1 MKIKNS
7 LTETINQLQY
17 EMSTVKKFRE
27 SIKDKKERVRV
38 TAKTQKSFYVLYDQL
53 IKQKS
58 SKDLK
63 S

>member
-17 EMSTVKKFRE
+17 EMSTIKKFRE

-63 S
+63 L

>member
-17 EMSTVKKFRE
+17 EMSTIKKFRE

>member
-7 LTETINQLQY
+7 LAETINQLQY
-17 EMSTVKKFRE
+17 EMSTIKKFRE